1 MPNIIRRLQTNAQN
15 CRYGTHL
22 ILTDDDTPGRL
33 YLGLQLQVFL
43 CLQAKVLPLGCNL
56 SLQLSCKLLS
66 GQAYG
71 LQCTGT
77 GTSLGGSYKH
87 FSLIRIRYK

>member
-1 MPNIIRRLQTNAQN
+1 MQKIVGTV
-15 CRYGTHL
+15 GTHL
-22 ILTDDDTPGRL
+22 ILTDDDTPGCL

-43 CLQAKVLPLGCNL
+43 GLQAKVLSLGGNL

-71 LQCTGT
+71 LQCTGI
-77 GTSLGGSYKH
+77 SLDGSD
-87 FSLIRIRYK
+87 